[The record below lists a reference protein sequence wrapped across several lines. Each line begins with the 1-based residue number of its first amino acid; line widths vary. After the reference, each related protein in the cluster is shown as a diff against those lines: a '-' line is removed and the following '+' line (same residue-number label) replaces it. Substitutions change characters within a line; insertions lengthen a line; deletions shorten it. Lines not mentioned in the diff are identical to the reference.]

1 MKEIKVKVYT
11 AWEAIR
17 PYITGEY
24 LKQEWGDKLK
34 SVDLTDDYSIA
45 EFLEIVENDTG
56 AVKLL
61 LKSVDLTDD
70 YSIAEFLEIV
80 ENDTGAVKLLTDEQK
95 EVLGLNDLF
104 DENHFYY
111 IYK

>member
-17 PYITGEY
+17 PYITEKY
-24 LKQEWGDKLK
+24 LKKEWGEELK
-34 SVDLTDDYSIA
+34 
-45 EFLEIVENDTG
+45 N
-56 AVKLL
+56 
-61 LKSVDLTDD
+61 VDLTDD

-111 IYK
+111 LMKTTSII

>member
-61 LKSVDLTDD
+61 
-70 YSIAEFLEIV
+70 
-80 ENDTGAVKLLTDEQK
+80 TDEQK